1 MIIGFLGTGAI
12 SEAIIRG
19 LCEESGYQ
27 GPILVTQRSVER
39 SSRLAHDYPQVEVID
54 NNNALVERSEWV
66 FLGVLP
72 EQVTDVLNALTFR
85 PEQKLISLAAG
96 ISLAQIQ
103 ALAPPCDQVI
113 RAIPMP
119 PIEFGLGPVA
129 LCPTDTPLEAFFSRI
144 GTAVSV
150 SDEQQFNLFGATSAL
165 MADYFDQ
172 IATVTTWMASH
183 GMDSSTAA
191 RYTTALYHA
200 LSVLTTKQSPDALQM
215 MSEQCQTPGG
225 LNEQFLIERAERGA
239 NDSLRDGLDQI
250 LTRLESVA
258 RNSR

>member
-72 EQVTDVLNALTFR
+72 EQVTEVLNALTFR

-165 MADYFDQ
+165 MADCDRDHMDGITRHGLIDCGTLHHRALPCAFCPHNQ
-172 IATVTTWMASH
+172 AVTRRVAN
-183 GMDSSTAA
+183 D
-191 RYTTALYHA
+191 
-200 LSVLTTKQSPDALQM
+200 
-215 MSEQCQTPGG
+215 
-225 LNEQFLIERAERGA
+225 ERAVS
-239 NDSLRDGLDQI
+239 DSWR
-250 LTRLESVA
+250 TE
-258 RNSR
+258 